1 MAAQPNA
8 LAAAAVA
15 LLTGYFV
22 LILCVY
28 IYVPRAAAEAAA
40 KAAAKAVG
48 AVLRVVGAGTERAN
62 GYYREDGTL
71 HDKAKYTKVGDD
83 YVVIRYS
90 TDDGEW
96 WLFIG
101 GVGIVYDVRSRAD
114 HGPAAGW
121 KTFGSGMDPAPRL
134 EWL

>member
-1 MAAQPNA
+1 MQPNA
-8 LAAAAVA
+8 LANVAIA
-15 LLTGYFV
+15 LLAGYFV
-22 LILCVY
+22 LILCVFIY
-28 IYVPRAAAEAAA
+28 IPRAAVE
-40 KAAAKAVG
+40 AAAKAVG
-48 AVLRVVGAGTERAN
+48 AVIRIVGAGTGRAN

-71 HDKAKYTKVGDD
+71 HDKAKYTKVGGDD
-83 YVVIRYS
+83 VVIRYS

-96 WLFIG
+96 WLFVG

-121 KTFGSGMDPAPRL
+121 KTFGSGTDPAPRL